1 MTTPYRT
8 NALVV
13 TRSPLWLRAL
23 AALVPDDIG
32 AEFAW
37 YRRVSG
43 GRWSR
48 APELP
53 VARIVGW
60 RRVSECPANWHVF
73 TPDELNAMP
82 PLFKK
87 LRIVLSGYEGEHDAL
102 QSKGWRVVSWKAN
115 GGYGNAA
122 GNENGKRERLW
133 LSPHCLGDEALPLF
147 AAREP

>member
-82 PLFKK
+82 PLFA
-87 LRIVLSGYEGEHDAL
+87 LDAWSQSREAEEH
-102 QSKGWRVVSWKAN
+102 
-115 GGYGNAA
+115 
-122 GNENGKRERLW
+122 RERCTCEVW
-133 LSPHCLGDEALPLF
+133 P
-147 AAREP
+147 